1 MKQLRIVS
9 LIVLVI
15 AVLISLD
22 LLINVIGSLI
32 PALND
37 GIGLHTVTFLGS
49 LFFRDEHAWGQAAF
63 YNAFV
68 TSALATF
75 VIFVEN
81 VAVTIVDIIL
91 DAKKNN

>member
-15 AVLISLD
+15 AALISLD
-22 LLINVIGSLI
+22 LLFNVIGSLI
-32 PALND
+32 PSLND
-37 GIGLHTVTFLGS
+37 GIGIHTVTFIGYS
-49 LFFRDEHAWGQAAF
+49 IFSNTHWSQEAF

-68 TSALATF
+68 TSSLVTF

-81 VAVTIVDIIL
+81 VAVTIVNIIL

>member
-15 AVLISLD
+15 AALISLD

-49 LFFRDEHAWGQAAF
+49 LIFSDSHGWSQAAF
-63 YNAFV
+63 FNAFV
-68 TSALATF
+68 TSYLVTF

-81 VAVTIVDIIL
+81 VAVTIIDIII
-91 DAKKNN
+91 DAKKK

>member
-15 AVLISLD
+15 AALISLD

-49 LFFRDEHAWGQAAF
+49 LIFSDSHGWSQAAF
-63 YNAFV
+63 FYAFV
-68 TSALATF
+68 TSSLVTF

-81 VAVTIVDIIL
+81 VAVTIIDIII
-91 DAKKNN
+91 DAKKK

>member
-9 LIVLVI
+9 LFVLVI
-15 AVLISLD
+15 AALISLD

-49 LFFRDEHAWGQAAF
+49 LIFSDSHGWSQAAF
-63 YNAFV
+63 FNAFV
-68 TSALATF
+68 TSSLVTF

-81 VAVTIVDIIL
+81 VAVTIIDIII
-91 DAKKNN
+91 DAKKK

>member
-15 AVLISLD
+15 SDLISLD
-22 LLINVIGSLI
+22 LLNNVIGSLI

-49 LFFRDEHAWGQAAF
+49 LIFSDSHGWSQAAF
-63 YNAFV
+63 FNAFV
-68 TSALATF
+68 TSSLVTF

-81 VAVTIVDIIL
+81 VAVTIIDIIL
-91 DAKKNN
+91 DAKKK

>member
-15 AVLISLD
+15 AALISFD

-49 LFFRDEHAWGQAAF
+49 LIFSDSHGWSQAAF
-63 YNAFV
+63 FNAFV
-68 TSALATF
+68 TSSLVTF

-81 VAVTIVDIIL
+81 VAVTIIDIII
-91 DAKKNN
+91 DAKKK